1 MPSSNRSQVAASST
15 EEALDPNLAERIQ
28 VSQLNLTSSIFHNVT
43 LDHLKHIPFY
53 RISTPKAPIYQVE
66 EERGRFSAFGSKRRD
81 KGISTQSANSSP
93 SV

>member
-1 MPSSNRSQVAASST
+1 MS
-15 EEALDPNLAERIQ
+15 
-28 VSQLNLTSSIFHNVT
+28 

-81 KGISTQSANSSP
+81 KGIST
-93 SV
+93 